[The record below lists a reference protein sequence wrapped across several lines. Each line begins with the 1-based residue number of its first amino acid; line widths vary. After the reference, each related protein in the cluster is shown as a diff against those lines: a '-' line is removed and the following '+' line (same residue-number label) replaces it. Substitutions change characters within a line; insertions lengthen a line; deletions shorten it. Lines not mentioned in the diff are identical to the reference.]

1 MNQRP
6 PRNWYEVLEGINTE
20 TFGMYSEE
28 TARVAIECC
37 MNALEEYEHSLPE
50 DQIDRVSVFGVS
62 DAESIQIASTDAV
75 NDALTLHHQRTTVG
89 TTIRLV
95 DAIAKEV
102 ARMMNE
108 KRTPK
113 PLT

>member
-6 PRNWYEVLEGINTE
+6 PRNWCEVLEGISTE

-37 MNALEEYEHSLPE
+37 MNALEEYEHSLPG
-50 DQIDRVSVFGVS
+50 DQIDRVSVYGIS

-102 ARMMNE
+102 ARLMDE

-113 PLT
+113 TA

>member
-1 MNQRP
+1 MD
-6 PRNWYEVLEGINTE
+6 E
-20 TFGMYSEE
+20 
-28 TARVAIECC
+28 
-37 MNALEEYEHSLPE
+37 LEEYENSLPE